1 MAKVIIF
8 AGANGTG
15 KSTLA
20 NSALEKNTI
29 FINADAIKVKDN
41 KSSIEAGKKA
51 LLLTGSCIDKEKDFS
66 FETTMSGLTLLNNFK
81 LLKKAGYHIVI
92 FYLFVYPVELL
103 VERIKERVKKG
114 GHDVELKDI
123 VRRYYRSA
131 HHFWNIYKNYSSEWA
146 IINNNESRY
155 RNITVGD
162 KEKFEVIDDRE
173 FSIFQEVTKNAKKQK
188 K

>member
-1 MAKVIIF
+1 MPKVIIF

-20 NSALEKNTI
+20 NSALEKSTI
-29 FINADAIKVKDN
+29 FINADAIKDREN
-41 KSSIEAGKKA
+41 KSSIESGKKA
-51 LLLTGSCIDKEKDFS
+51 LLLIESCINKEKDFS
-66 FETTMSGLTLLNNFK
+66 FETTMSGLTLLSNFK
-81 LLKKAGYHIVI
+81 LFKKAEYHIIV

-114 GHDVELKDI
+114 GHDVGLEDI

-131 HHFWNIYKNYSSEWA
+131 HHFWNIYKSYSSEWA

-155 RNITVGD
+155 RNIAVGD
-162 KEKFEVIDDRE
+162 KDKFEIIDDQE
-173 FSIFQEVTKNAKKQK
+173 FLIFQEVAKNVKK
-188 K
+188 